1 MIGTDAGIQN
11 EIGGVEMTVRV
22 LDLGFQGF
30 AESYID
36 ITVPPMATPEHHSG
50 VEDIMQHNISTDE
63 QILSE

>member
-1 MIGTDAGIQN
+1 MIGVDAGIQN

-36 ITVPPMATPEHHSG
+36 ITMPAMATPEHHSG
-50 VEDIMQHNISTDE
+50 IEDILQHNMSTDE
-63 QILSE
+63 QIMPE